1 MRCRAGRMVFRAGVL
16 LAIVALSSRTLI
28 ECFSRIA
35 TTRRP
40 EGSTETEADQ
50 ALAPAAA
57 AWLRAARSTAEGRK
71 DSAAHWEVAW
81 ETTEA
86 WWLRPIAFTV
96 SALATFGAILQNPD
110 RFRRS
115 VQPEPV
121 ENMEA
126 LQEALEQARK
136 DSADV
141 KARKALSGLQRM
153 ELPFFGT
160 SSSWSNRLDGVVV
173 SGNPREGA
181 IQNWQA
187 SEAVLRQSVEK
198 ELGYPV
204 VLHLLR
210 TKEQENE
217 GPLSRPY
224 ELLVRDATET
234 SRVTDAMM
242 APLSLALVWWC
253 STQLDSN
260 PSLQQL
266 GAVIQPGSSAPWILM
281 LVLLLVGE
289 VARTVVASLN
299 STSVGPRT
307 FLPSPQFGLI
317 GVFAPAATASPN
329 RSAALA
335 ISLAAPAAV
344 TVASLLL
351 SLGADLS
358 PDMVA
363 LKHSTLAGCGPLA
376 FLPEETSAVRFAAMQ
391 GLLMSA
397 LALLPQ
403 SPDGRAAW
411 SVLLGREK
419 AKQLADNASYVYP
432 LLGVLSMWCFGSGFL
447 SLPFT
452 WALLLT
458 NLNPEQPPPPLE
470 EASEPSE
477 TERRVASVLLV
488 LAAVAAAPL
497 PWTQMMAALV
507 A

>member
-1 MRCRAGRMVFRAGVL
+1 MVFRAGVL

-307 FLPSPQFGLI
+307 T
-317 GVFAPAATASPN
+317 AA
-329 RSAALA
+329 
-335 ISLAAPAAV
+335 
-344 TVASLLL
+344 
-351 SLGADLS
+351 
-358 PDMVA
+358 
-363 LKHSTLAGCGPLA
+363 
-376 FLPEETSAVRFAAMQ
+376 
-391 GLLMSA
+391 
-397 LALLPQ
+397 
-403 SPDGRAAW
+403 
-411 SVLLGREK
+411 
-419 AKQLADNASYVYP
+419 
-432 LLGVLSMWCFGSGFL
+432 
-447 SLPFT
+447 
-452 WALLLT
+452 
-458 NLNPEQPPPPLE
+458 
-470 EASEPSE
+470 
-477 TERRVASVLLV
+477 
-488 LAAVAAAPL
+488 
-497 PWTQMMAALV
+497 
-507 A
+507 